1 MHTYDVHLSSSVQSW
16 RAVRVIGME
25 RAGDYRRSAALLWT
39 GLVLL
44 SMPLARIVLDCCKCP
59 GPISARCA
67 LHVKCDAQTVQRRVS
82 ATVVDTTTQPCKL
95 EPPVA
100 TRSAHFRITNS
111 AQPLMASRRVGADL
125 PGRDPGIEKVPL
137 KARSEQLRKQAGRWV
152 YSPETSALWPMTCRP
167 TRSRF
172 ERRQNGDRTSKRS
185 GWHVGAASSCLN
197 ICQMQTKWLTHN
209 VGDASRSNP
218 KLSLWLQ

>member
-1 MHTYDVHLSSSVQSW
+1 M
-16 RAVRVIGME
+16 RVTGME
-25 RAGDYRRSAALLWT
+25 RAGDDRRSAALMWT

-44 SMPLARIVLDCCKCP
+44 SMQFARIVLDCCKIRGQSAP
-59 GPISARCA
+59 GVRFNLSPTHRRCNDVCQQ
-67 LHVKCDAQTVQRRVS
+67 LWWTQRHS
-82 ATVVDTTTQPCKL
+82 TANLNPGCTP
-95 EPPVA
+95 
-100 TRSAHFRITNS
+100 SAHFRITNS
-111 AQPLMASRRVGADL
+111 AQPIMASRRVGADL

-172 ERRQNGDRTSKRS
+172 ERRQNGNRTSKRS